1 MQALQKRHKKGTMS
15 LRFVETYEEES
26 ALVIAR
32 FIGDVLDG
40 EKVSRRLLA
49 FPNSAYCKANDNSCA
64 MIQTEHKDQN
74 IFNPIC
80 LLLP

>member
-1 MQALQKRHKKGTMS
+1 MQAPQKRHKKATMS
-15 LRFVETYEEES
+15 LHFVETYEEES

-49 FPNSAYCKANDNSCA
+49 SPNSAYCKANDSCA
-64 MIQTEHKDQN
+64 MIQTEHKEQDTSSHLSR
-74 IFNPIC
+74 C
-80 LLLP
+80 LP

>member
-15 LRFVETYEEES
+15 LHFVETYEEES

-49 FPNSAYCKANDNSCA
+49 FPNSAYCKANHSCA
-64 MIQTEHKDQN
+64 MIQTEHKEQN
-74 IFNPIC
+74 TFNRIS

>member
-1 MQALQKRHKKGTMS
+1 MQAPQQHHKKGTMS
-15 LRFVETYEEES
+15 LHFVETYEEES

-49 FPNSAYCKANDNSCA
+49 LPSSPYCKGNDSCA
-64 MIQTEHKDQN
+64 MIQTEHKD
-74 IFNPIC
+74 
-80 LLLP
+80 